1 MIARWLDAARPLPYP
16 RRAGF
21 HPRLSGELCFRV
33 GIVEPSAAGARIT
46 NASSR
51 LLKKAARSRRL
62 DEVEEIVVPWIL
74 RGDLAS
80 ANEDLGECDAFAISR
95 PQRAAWV
102 IAPNRRQRR
111 RS

>member
-1 MIARWLDAARPLPYP
+1 MHSLP
-16 RRAGF
+16 G
-21 HPRLSGELCFRV
+21 
-33 GIVEPSAAGARIT
+33 
-46 NASSR
+46 ASSR
-51 LLKKAARSRRL
+51 LLKKAVRSRRL

>member
-1 MIARWLDAARPLPYP
+1 MACGSL
-16 RRAGF
+16 GGTK
-21 HPRLSGELCFRV
+21 RLIL
-33 GIVEPSAAGARIT
+33 T
-46 NASSR
+46 TSR
-51 LLKKAARSRRL
+51 LLKKAVRSRRL
-62 DEVEEIVVPWIL
+62 DELEEIVVPWIL